1 MQGGINRTMLLTTTE
16 CERLWRNVRIATLDP
31 AVAKPY
37 GMLENKILGI
47 RAGLVSLILP
57 EGELDLSGF
66 EGEVIDGNGCLL
78 TPGLIDSHTHLLY
91 GGNRADEFEQRLLGA
106 SYADIARAGG
116 GIMSTVRATRA
127 LSEEELVRL
136 ARPRLE
142 ALLREGC
149 TTIEI
154 KSGYGLTA
162 EDELK
167 MLRAAKRLGQE
178 LPVRIRTTL
187 LAAHAVPPEYKDNPD
202 DYVDMICNELI
213 PQVAE
218 EGLADAVDIF
228 CESIAF
234 TLPQAERLFQAARR
248 SCLGIKVHAE
258 QLTSGGAAALA
269 ARYGAWSADHLE
281 YLDEAGATEM
291 QAAGTI
297 ALLLPGAFYFLQE
310 TRKPPIEL
318 LRRLGV
324 PMALATD
331 LNAGSSPLASLRLMM
346 NMGCTLFGLTPEEAL
361 AAVTR
366 NAALA
371 LGLGNCLGTLA
382 VGKEADMLLW
392 DLDHPSQLAGEVGWG
407 GPIQRIFK
415 GELCHV

>member
-1 MQGGINRTMLLTTTE
+1 RV
-16 CERLWRNVRIATLDP
+16 WRNVRIATLDP
-31 AVAKPY
+31 AVARPY
-37 GMLENKILGI
+37 GMLENHALGI

-57 EGELDLSGF
+57 EEELDLSGF
-66 EGEVIDGNGCLL
+66 AGEVIDAKGCLL
-78 TPGLIDSHTHLLY
+78 TPGLIDGHTHLVY
-91 GGNRADEFEQRLLGA
+91 GGNRADEFEKRLSGA
-106 SYADIARAGG
+106 TYADIARAGG

-127 LSEEELVRL
+127 LTEEELARL

-142 ALLREGC
+142 SLLREGC

-154 KSGYGLTA
+154 KSGYGLTSG
-162 EDELK
+162 DELK
-167 MLRAAKRLGQE
+167 MLRAAKKLGE
-178 LPVRIRTTL
+178 GLPVRIHATL
-187 LAAHAVPPEYKDNPD
+187 LAAHAVPPEYRDDPD
-202 DYVDMICNELI
+202 GYVDMICNELI
-213 PQVAE
+213 PRVAE
-218 EGLADAVDIF
+218 EGLAEAVDIF

-234 TLPQAERLFQAARR
+234 TLPQAERLFQAAHRYG
-248 SCLGIKVHAE
+248 LGIRVHAE
-258 QLTSGGAAALA
+258 QLTNSGAAALA

-281 YLDEAGATEM
+281 YLDEAGATKM
-291 QAAGTI
+291 RAAGTV
-297 ALLLPGAFYFLQE
+297 ALLLPGAFYFLRE

-331 LNAGSSPLASLRLMM
+331 LNPGTSPLASLRLMM

-371 LGLGNCLGTLA
+371 LGLGDRLGTLA

-392 DLDHPSQLAGEVGWG
+392 DLHHPAQLAGEVGWG
-407 GPIQRIFK
+407 APVRRIFK
-415 GELCHV
+415 GEPCHV

>member
-1 MQGGINRTMLLTTTE
+1 M
-16 CERLWRNVRIATLDP
+16 
-31 AVAKPY
+31 
-37 GMLENKILGI
+37 
-47 RAGLVSLILP
+47 
-57 EGELDLSGF
+57 
-66 EGEVIDGNGCLL
+66 
-78 TPGLIDSHTHLLY
+78 
-91 GGNRADEFEQRLLGA
+91 
-106 SYADIARAGG
+106 
-116 GIMSTVRATRA
+116 
-127 LSEEELVRL
+127 RL

-142 ALLREGC
+142 SLLREGC

-234 TLPQAERLFQAARR
+234 TLPQAKRLFQAARR
-248 SCLGIKVHAE
+248 FGLGIKVHAE
-258 QLTSGGAAALA
+258 QLTAGGAAALA

-297 ALLLPGAFYFLQE
+297 ALLLPGAFYFLLE

-318 LRRLGV
+318 LRGLGV

-331 LNAGSSPLASLRLMM
+331 LNPGSSPLASLRLMM

-361 AAVTR
+361 AAVSR
-366 NAALA
+366 NSALA